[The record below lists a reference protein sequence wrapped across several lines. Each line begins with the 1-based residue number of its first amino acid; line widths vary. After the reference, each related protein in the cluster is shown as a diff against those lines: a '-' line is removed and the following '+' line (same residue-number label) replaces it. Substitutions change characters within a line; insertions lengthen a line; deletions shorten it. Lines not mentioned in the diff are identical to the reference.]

1 VELLAAVVELAAL
14 LGVDLVLVL
23 LLVALVFALVS
34 GSDSDSDSEL
44 VSSSL
49 LELDSA
55 FFLSAEPLEALAV
68 LCCGRK
74 RLTKGFFSGT
84 AVVSLAVEYLDEL
97 GALALWLVELLLPPD
112 VAGAAAAAEADVA
125 ATAAA
130 AAELAELSVEAL
142 LSLLPDRWVFFTAA
156 TWAETGGFDCWI
168 VGVGVASESV
178 ALAV

>member
-1 VELLAAVVELAAL
+1 MVELVAL
-14 LGVDLVLVL
+14 LGVDLVLVVL
-23 LLVALVFALVS
+23 LAALVLGLLSV
-34 GSDSDSDSEL
+34 SDSDSDSEL

-55 FFLSAEPLEALAV
+55 FFLSAEPFELPAL

-84 AVVSLAVEYLDEL
+84 AVVSLAVEKRAEL
-97 GALALWLVELLLPPD
+97 PAFCCCCEVAVLLPLG
-112 VAGAAAAAEADVA
+112 VAFAEAAAVA
-125 ATAAA
+125 AVA

-156 TWAETGGFDCWI
+156 T
-168 VGVGVASESV
+168 
-178 ALAV
+178 

>member
-1 VELLAAVVELAAL
+1 VVELLAAVVELAAL
-14 LGVDLVLVL
+14 LGVDLVLVV
-23 LLVALVFALVS
+23 LLVALLFALVS

-55 FFLSAEPLEALAV
+55 FFLSAEPLVVLAV

-97 GALALWLVELLLPPD
+97 GALAFWLVELLLD
-112 VAGAAAAAEADVA
+112 VAGAAAVADVDVA

-130 AAELAELSVEAL
+130 AAELAELSVDAL
-142 LSLLPDRWVFFTAA
+142 LSLLPDLWVFLTAA